1 MAKWLFSYS
10 PLLRKCTKP
19 NKSKGQRSTKSSV
32 LQPCTADGSPPC
44 PAPGSPQNCLQCCF
58 FPELLQVLEPGSNSH
73 VLHQLGKHWHPRAPV
88 CMKVLC
94 KCYMVSVPAA
104 DPARFSPSL
113 LKRGFSSNPA
123 HKDIALPSSQLAQ
136 PRWLA
141 AVWFS

>member
-32 LQPCTADGSPPC
+32 LQPRTADGPLLVLH
-44 PAPGSPQNCLQCCF
+44 PAPLRTACNAAF
-58 FPELLQVLEPGSNSH
+58 IPELLQVLEPGSNSH

-94 KCYMVSVPAA
+94 ECYMVSVPAA
-104 DPARFSPSL
+104 RPGRSPSPV
-113 LKRGFSSNPA
+113 KRGFSSNPA
-123 HKDIALPSSQLAQ
+123 HRDVAFPSSQLAQ
-136 PRWLA
+136 PCWLA